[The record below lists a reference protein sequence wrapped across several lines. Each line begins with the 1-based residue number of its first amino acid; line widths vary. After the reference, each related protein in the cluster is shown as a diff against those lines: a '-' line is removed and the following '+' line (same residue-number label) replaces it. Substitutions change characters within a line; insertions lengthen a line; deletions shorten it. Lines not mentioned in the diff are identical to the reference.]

1 MKLRAGELVMR
12 TNGDIGML
20 THVETHS
27 IKIEWLDQKT
37 TYTSYMATAQMLRN
51 NYLAYRR
58 RMEYSTN
65 YENHSL

>member
-27 IKIEWLDQKT
+27 IKIEWLDKKT
-37 TYTSYMATAQMLRN
+37 TYTAYMSTAQLLRN
-51 NYLAYRR
+51 HYLAYRR
-58 RMEYSTN
+58 RMEYNSDAR
-65 YENHSL
+65 SR

>member
-27 IKIEWLDQKT
+27 IKIEWFGGVT
-37 TYTSYMATAQMLRN
+37 GTFTSYMATAQMLRN

-58 RMEYSTN
+58 RMEYNSDT
-65 YENHSL
+65 SSR

>member
-27 IKIEWLDQKT
+27 IKIEWFGGSATQT
-37 TYTSYMATAQMLRN
+37 FTSYMATAQMLRN

-58 RMEYSTN
+58 RMEYNSDAN
-65 YENHSL
+65 SR